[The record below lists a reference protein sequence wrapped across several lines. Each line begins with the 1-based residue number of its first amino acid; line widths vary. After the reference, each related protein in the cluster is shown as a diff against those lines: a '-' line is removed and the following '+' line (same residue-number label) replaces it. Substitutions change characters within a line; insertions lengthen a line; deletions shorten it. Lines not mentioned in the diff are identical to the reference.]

1 MNLAYTAIPVFK
13 FFSLVRLPI
22 MGHVYFW
29 LRVKTYF
36 PKIEFSI
43 MKNFIKCIS
52 INILFPQSIQ
62 QAFYFSMRERKRYQK
77 SFLEKSR
84 EPERLIS
91 KS

>member
-1 MNLAYTAIPVFK
+1 
-13 FFSLVRLPI
+13 
-22 MGHVYFW
+22 MGHVVYFW

-43 MKNFIKCIS
+43 MKNFIKYIS
-52 INILFPQSIQ
+52 INLLFPQSIQ
-62 QAFYFSMRERKRYQK
+62 QAFYFSMWEHKRYQK
-77 SFLEKSR
+77 SFLEKSL